1 VSYASVESTRR
12 NAPIECYAF
21 ARDDQAWYYT
31 THDVDVT
38 RNGETYRAAL
48 MERDAFRQ
56 SEEGEQISVTLRIAN
71 ETPLAEEIRAVGLPS
86 TRGVMMMRLI
96 ATHAGSSDIIVPF
109 LGRVTGYQ
117 MLATN
122 VSLTVESEQALFKQ
136 KILRVIGGVQCNHDL
151 YGPGCGV
158 NMEDHRYECT
168 ITAADGSRTVTISFG
183 AADGVLAGGILWVG
197 RDRYF
202 IEQNEGSV
210 LTLLTRAP
218 ASLVGES
225 AAVFEGCDRSY
236 PCCRDRFDNTRRFG
250 GFPKFPINNPFLERQ
265 VG

>member
-158 NMEDHRYECT
+158 NMEDHRYDDQRRRGRRR
-168 ITAADGSRTVTISFG
+168 AR
-183 AADGVLAGGILWVG
+183 G
-197 RDRYF
+197 RDPLGRPRPLLHRAERGQRAHTPDARAG
-202 IEQNEGSV
+202 IARRGVGSGV
-210 LTLLTRAP
+210 
-218 ASLVGES
+218 
-225 AAVFEGCDRSY
+225 
-236 PCCRDRFDNTRRFG
+236 
-250 GFPKFPINNPFLERQ
+250 
-265 VG
+265 